1 MDSFAQQMLNEI
13 ERRCKA
19 YQLSSISIA
28 LNEEFNA
35 KENENSPDAPQQTTF
50 PSNVSNTQPIFLL
63 AECQ

>member
-28 LNEEFNA
+28 LNEEFNT
-35 KENENSPDAPQQTTF
+35 KDSENNLDAPQQTTVS
-50 PSNVSNTQPIFLL
+50 SNVSH
-63 AECQ
+63 